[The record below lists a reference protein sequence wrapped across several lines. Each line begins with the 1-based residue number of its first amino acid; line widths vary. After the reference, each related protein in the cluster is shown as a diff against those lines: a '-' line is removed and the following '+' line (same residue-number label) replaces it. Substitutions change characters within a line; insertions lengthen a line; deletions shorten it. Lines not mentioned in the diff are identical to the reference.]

1 MAILSILLVLIIVIA
16 LGVYSSLQRN
26 IWACDKEQDIQQ
38 AVSLLDNKFPALLY
52 TVVIAFLLLGTVI
65 FLDMLNIENQW
76 VSLVF
81 YLIALLLS
89 MFTLYNAH
97 LIFSQI
103 TKFRVAS
110 KQNKNPV

>member
-1 MAILSILLVLIIVIA
+1 MAILSVLLVLIIVIV
-16 LGVYSSLQRN
+16 LGVYLALQRN
-26 IWACDKEQDIQQ
+26 IWVCDKEQDIQQ
-38 AVSLLDNKFPALLY
+38 AVSLLDNKFPPLLY
-52 TVVIAFLLLGTVI
+52 TVVVAFLLLGTVI

-81 YLIALLLS
+81 YLITLLLS
-89 MFTLYNAH
+89 MFSLYNAH

-103 TKFRVAS
+103 TKFRVAT